1 MNTSKK
7 LSINIKIGILS
18 AIAFILMM
26 FEVPIVPAFPW
37 LQIDLSDVPALIG
50 AFAFGPVAGVVI
62 ELLKNVL
69 KMLLMGTSTGG
80 VGEIANFL
88 IGIAFV
94 VPAAIVYKK
103 GNTKKLAIVGM
114 LVGTVAIVLM
124 GILANIFILLP
135 LYGMKMTAT
144 QLTSYIIA
152 GIIPVNIIKAVLDS
166 VVTYILYKK
175 LATTMFKVAP
185 MENSTTRRNVY
196 ILKDEKVE
204 NINSSKGKTKKII

>member
-196 ILKDEKVE
+196 TLKDEKVE

>member
-37 LQIDLSDVPALIG
+37 LQVDLSDVPALIG

-80 VGEIANFL
+80 VGELANFL

-185 MENSTTRRNVY
+185 MGNSTNRKNVC

-204 NINSSKGKTKKII
+204 NVDSSKGKTKKII

>member
-144 QLTSYIIA
+144 QLTSYIIV

-166 VVTYILYKK
+166 VITYILYKK

-185 MENSTTRRNVY
+185 MENSTNRKNIYT
-196 ILKDEKVE
+196 LKDEKVE
-204 NINSSKGKTKKII
+204 NVNNSKDKTKKII

>member
-37 LQIDLSDVPALIG
+37 LQVDLSDVPALIG

-80 VGEIANFL
+80 VGELANFL

-185 MENSTTRRNVY
+185 MGNSTNRKNVC

>member
-144 QLTSYIIA
+144 QLTSYIIV

-185 MENSTTRRNVY
+185 MENSTNRKNIYT
-196 ILKDEKVE
+196 LKDEKVE
-204 NINSSKGKTKKII
+204 NVNNSKDKTKKII

>member
-37 LQIDLSDVPALIG
+37 LQVDLSDVPALIG

-80 VGEIANFL
+80 VGELANFL

-185 MENSTTRRNVY
+185 MGNSTNRKNVC

-204 NINSSKGKTKKII
+204 NVNSSKGKTKKII

>member
-37 LQIDLSDVPALIG
+37 LQVDLSDVPALIG

-80 VGEIANFL
+80 VGELANFL

-185 MENSTTRRNVY
+185 MGNSTNRKNVC

-204 NINSSKGKTKKII
+204 NVNSSKGKIKKII

>member
-185 MENSTTRRNVY
+185 MENCTNRRNVY
-196 ILKDEKVE
+196 TLKDEKVE
-204 NINSSKGKTKKII
+204 DVNSSKGKTKKII

>member
-175 LATTMFKVAP
+175 LATTMFKVVP
-185 MENSTTRRNVY
+185 MENCTNRRNVY
-196 ILKDEKVE
+196 TLKDEKVE
-204 NINSSKGKTKKII
+204 DVNSSKGKTKKII

>member
-94 VPAAIVYKK
+94 VPVAIVYKK

>member
-144 QLTSYIIA
+144 SREDRICTKTVCICWYKSSFINRKYI
-152 GIIPVNIIKAVLDS
+152 
-166 VVTYILYKK
+166 
-175 LATTMFKVAP
+175 
-185 MENSTTRRNVY
+185 
-196 ILKDEKVE
+196 
-204 NINSSKGKTKKII
+204 

>member
-37 LQIDLSDVPALIG
+37 LQVDLSDVPALIG

-80 VGEIANFL
+80 VGELANFL

-185 MENSTTRRNVY
+185 MENSTNRKNVC

-204 NINSSKGKTKKII
+204 NVNSSKGKTKKII

>member
-50 AFAFGPVAGVVI
+50 AFAFGPVAGIVI

-114 LVGTVAIVLM
+114 LVGTVAIVVM

-152 GIIPVNIIKAVLDS
+152 GIIPVNFIKAVLDS

-175 LATTMFKVAP
+175 LATTIFKVAP
-185 MENSTTRRNVY
+185 MENCTDKRNVCT
-196 ILKDEKVE
+196 LEDEKVKD
-204 NINSSKGKTKKII
+204 INGSKDKTKKII